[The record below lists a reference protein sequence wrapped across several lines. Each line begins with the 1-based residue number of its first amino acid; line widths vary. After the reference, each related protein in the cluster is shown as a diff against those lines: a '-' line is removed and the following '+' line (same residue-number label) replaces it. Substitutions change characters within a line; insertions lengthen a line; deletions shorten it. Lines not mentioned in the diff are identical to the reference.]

1 MKRFLAMLLALVMVF
16 ALAAC
21 GGNPSNESAAPG
33 NSSTPAPDDSN
44 APASGNSDTPAGP
57 AYDSV
62 KLMFATTY
70 NEMETS
76 GQAITYFT
84 DYITE
89 KSNGAITFDIKWGGT
104 VANTGEELSFLQA
117 GAFDMSVLG
126 QSQYSAVFP
135 LLNFPGQTDDSQE
148 KCVDYFNY
156 IVYENEAT
164 ASLIQA
170 QIEAQGVKMLGFMG
184 NGGNA
189 FAAKK
194 ELSTLDE
201 LNDYKL
207 GVGMNHSAFESLGFV
222 VQALMPWDAYDSL
235 SKGVVDVAY
244 MSTAPMIALKW
255 HEVAPYFVSVN
266 EYSAGNYI
274 TISLDRWN
282 SFNADT
288 QALFQEAMK
297 ATTDYSVQLMD
308 EEMASVEDTLT
319 AAGGKMLSLN
329 EADTQALFEALWNVA
344 ITDCRA
350 LAQSGNCVTEMETV
364 LQACADYLELPL
376 N

>member
-1 MKRFLAMLLALVMVF
+1 MKKILAMLLSVIMVF
-16 ALAAC
+16 ALASCA
-21 GGNPSNESAAPG
+21 GKPDAPS
-33 NSSTPAPDDSN
+33 
-44 APASGNSDTPAGP
+44 SGNSQSPDNTQPVENTPNAEGP
-57 AYDSV
+57 AYDSA

-76 GQAITYFT
+76 GKAITYFT
-84 DYITE
+84 NYITE

-104 VANTGEELSFLQA
+104 VAGTGEELSFLQA

-135 LLNFPGQTDDSQE
+135 LLNFPGQTDESQE

-170 QIEAQGVKMLGFMG
+170 QIEGQGVKMLGFMG

-194 ELSTLDE
+194 EMSTLDE
-201 LNDYKL
+201 LTGYKL
-207 GVGMNHSAFESLGFV
+207 GVGMNHSAYESLGFS

-235 SKGVVDVAY
+235 SKGIVDVAY

-255 HEVAPYFVSVN
+255 HEVAPYFISVN
-266 EYSAGNYI
+266 EYSAGNYF

-297 ATTDYSVQLMD
+297 ATTNYSVQLMD
-308 EEMASVEDTLT
+308 EEMASVEETLT
-319 AAGGKMLSLN
+319 AAGGKLLSLN
-329 EADTQALFEALWNVA
+329 EADTQAVVEALWNVA
-344 ITDCRA
+344 ITDCRS
-350 LAQSGNCVTEMETV
+350 LAQNGNCVNEMETV
-364 LQACADYLELPL
+364 LQACADYLDLSL

>member
-1 MKRFLAMLLALVMVF
+1 MKKILALLLALVMVF

-21 GGNPSNESAAPG
+21 GSSNNPATSNPGTSAP
-33 NSSTPAPDDSN
+33 SS
-44 APASGNSDTPAGP
+44 SDTPGTEGP
-57 AYDSV
+57 SYDNV

-70 NEMETS
+70 NEIETS
-76 GQAITYFT
+76 GKAITYFT

-89 KSNGAITFDIKWGGT
+89 HSGGAVTFDIKWGGT
-104 VANTGEELSFLQA
+104 VAGTGEELSFLQA

-135 LLNFPGQTDDSQE
+135 LLNFPGQTDGSQE

-170 QIEAQGVKMLGFMG
+170 QIESQGVKMLGFTG
-184 NGGNA
+184 SGGNA

-194 ELSTLDE
+194 EMSTLAE
-201 LNDYKL
+201 LKNYKL
-207 GVGMNHSAFESLGFV
+207 GVGMNHSAYESLGFT
-222 VQALMPWDAYDSL
+222 VQAMMPWDAYDSL
-235 SKGVVDVAY
+235 SKGIVDTGY
-244 MSTAPMIALKW
+244 MSTAAMVSLKW
-255 HEVAPYFVSVN
+255 HEVAPYFISAN
-266 EYSAGNYI
+266 EYSCGNYF

-282 SFNADT
+282 SLNDAT
-288 QALFQEAMK
+288 KALFEEAMK
-297 ATTDYSVQLMD
+297 ATTEYSVQLVA
-308 EEMASVEDTLT
+308 EEMAGVESALT
-319 AAGGKMLSLN
+319 AAGGKLLSLN
-329 EADTQALFEALWNVA
+329 EADTQALYEALWNVA

-350 LAQSGNCVTEMETV
+350 LAQNGNCVNEMETV
-364 LQACADYLELPL
+364 LSACADYLGLAL

>member
-1 MKRFLAMLLALVMVF
+1 MKKILAMLLALAMAF
-16 ALAAC
+16 ALTAC
-21 GGNPSNESAAPG
+21 GGGNTNENPESSQPVQG
-33 NSSTPAPDDSN
+33 
-44 APASGNSDTPAGP
+44 DTPDETQPAQDDPGTDAP
-57 AYDSV
+57 AYDTA

-76 GQAITYFT
+76 GKAITYFT

-104 VANTGEELSFLQA
+104 VAGTGEELSFLQE

-135 LLNFPGQTDDSQE
+135 LLNFPGQTDESQQ

-170 QIEAQGVKMLGFMG
+170 QIEAQGVKMLGFMA

-194 ELSTLDE
+194 EMSTLDE
-201 LNDYKL
+201 LKNYKL
-207 GVGMNHSAFESLGFV
+207 GVGMNHSAYESLGFS

-235 SKGVVDVAY
+235 SKGIVDIAY

-255 HEVAPYFVSVN
+255 HEVAPYFISVN
-266 EYSAGNYI
+266 EYSAGNYF

-288 QALFQEAMK
+288 QALFQEAMD
-297 ATTDYSVQLMD
+297 ATTEYSIQLMAD
-308 EEMASVEDTLT
+308 EMAGVET
-319 AAGGKMLSLN
+319 ALSEAGGKMLSLN
-329 EADTQALFEALWNVA
+329 EADTQALVEALWNVA

-350 LAQSGNCVTEMETV
+350 LAQNGNCVDDMETV
-364 LQACADYLELPL
+364 LQACADYLDLPL
-376 N
+376 E

>member
-1 MKRFLAMLLALVMVF
+1 MKKILAMLLAAVMIF

-21 GGNPSNESAAPG
+21 GGQ
-33 NSSTPAPDDSN
+33 
-44 APASGNSDTPAGP
+44 PAGQNPQGSQP
-57 AYDSV
+57 AQDNPGQSQPAQDNPGPEGPVYDSA

-76 GQAITYFT
+76 GRAITYFT

-89 KSNGAITFDIKWGGT
+89 KSGGAITFDIKWGGT
-104 VANTGEELSFLQA
+104 VAGTGEELSFLQA

-135 LLNFPGQTDDSQE
+135 LLNFPGQTDGSQQ
-148 KCVDYFNY
+148 KCVDYFNH
-156 IVYENEAT
+156 IVYENQAT

-170 QIEAQGVKMLGFMG
+170 QIEAQGVKMLGFMA

-194 ELSTLDE
+194 EMSTLDE
-201 LNDYKL
+201 LKNYKL
-207 GVGMNHSAFESLGFV
+207 GVGMNHSAYESLGFS

-235 SKGVVDVAY
+235 SKGIVDTAF

-255 HEVAPYFVSVN
+255 HEVAPYFISVN
-266 EYSAGNYI
+266 EYSAGNYF

-288 QALFQEAMK
+288 QALFQDAMN
-297 ATTDYSVQLMD
+297 ATTQYSIQLMAD
-308 EEMASVEDTLT
+308 EMAGVEAALNE
-319 AAGGKMLSLN
+319 AGGKLLSLN
-329 EADTQALFEALWNVA
+329 EADTHALVEALWTVA

-350 LAQSGNCVTEMETV
+350 LAQSGNCVDDMETV

>member
-1 MKRFLAMLLALVMVF
+1 MKKILALLLALVMVF

-21 GGNPSNESAAPG
+21 GSSNNPATSNPGTSAL
-33 NSSTPAPDDSN
+33 
-44 APASGNSDTPAGP
+44 SGSDTPGTEGP
-57 AYDSV
+57 SYDNV

-70 NEMETS
+70 NEIETS
-76 GQAITYFT
+76 GKAITYFT

-89 KSNGAITFDIKWGGT
+89 HSGGTVTFDIKWGGT
-104 VANTGEELSFLQA
+104 VAGTGEELSFLQA

-126 QSQYSAVFP
+126 QSQYSAMFP
-135 LLNFPGQTDDSQE
+135 LLNFPGQTDGSQE

-156 IVYENEAT
+156 IVYENETT
-164 ASLIQA
+164 ASLIQT

-194 ELSTLDE
+194 EMSTLDE
-201 LNDYKL
+201 LNNYRL
-207 GVGMNHSAFESLGFV
+207 GVGMNHSAYESLGFA

-244 MSTAPMIALKW
+244 MSMAPMIALKW
-255 HEVAPYFVSVN
+255 HEVAPYFISVN
-266 EYSAGNYI
+266 EYSAGNYF

-288 QALFQEAMK
+288 QALFEEAMK
-297 ATTDYSVQLMD
+297 ATTAYSVELMA
-308 EEMASVEDTLT
+308 EE
-319 AAGGKMLSLN
+319 AAGVEAALSAVGGKLLSLN

-350 LAQSGNCVTEMETV
+350 LAQNGNCVNEMETV
-364 LQACADYLELPL
+364 LSACADYLGLAL

>member
-1 MKRFLAMLLALVMVF
+1 MKKILAMLLALAMLF

-21 GGNPSNESAAPG
+21 GGSGSQTPSNTPSNTPAPATG
-33 NSSTPAPDDSN
+33 APDNSSTPGS
-44 APASGNSDTPAGP
+44 TGP
-57 AYDSV
+57 AYDTA

-76 GQAITYFT
+76 GKAITYFT
-84 DYITE
+84 NYITE
-89 KSNGAITFDIKWGGT
+89 KSGGAITFDIKWGGT
-104 VANTGEELSFLQA
+104 VAGTGEELGFLQA

-135 LLNFPGQTDDSQE
+135 LLNFPGQTDGSQE

-156 IVYENEAT
+156 IVYENETT
-164 ASLIQA
+164 ASMIQA

-194 ELSTLDE
+194 EISTLDE

-207 GVGMNHSAFESLGFV
+207 GIGMNHSAFESLGFV

-244 MSTAPMIALKW
+244 MSMAPMIALKW
-255 HEVAPYFVSVN
+255 HEVAPYFISAN
-266 EYSAGNYI
+266 EYSAGNYF

-288 QALFQEAMK
+288 QTLFEEAMD
-297 ATTDYSVQLMD
+297 ATTAYSIQLMA
-308 EEMASVEDTLT
+308 EEMAGVEAALT
-319 AAGGKMLSLN
+319 AAGGKLLSLN

-350 LAQSGNCVTEMETV
+350 LAQNGNCVDEMETI
-364 LQACADYLELPL
+364 LNACADYLDLTL